1 VFTFYEQGEKMNV
14 KFWTPQEGI
23 SKIRF
28 LPNKNHHDFFATF
41 HAHYIPLPP
50 TTSKFSR
57 KVWINDDAFI
67 MKICTYDNS
76 CPFCAEGH
84 KSFNRVLFNVYDMQ
98 EKLPSKQRRKVFIWN
113 ASYHV
118 LNQVLDI
125 RFKYDDITNHSKG
138 RNVIVLIDTVEP
150 YMHLR
155 LVPEIKSSRVQI
167 FKSDLYDLN
176 EVIRTYFQYK
186 PTPAK
191 PYLRMIRLM

>member
-1 VFTFYEQGEKMNV
+1 MLMQNSF
-14 KFWTPQEGI
+14 KFWTPQKGI
-23 SKIRF
+23 NKIRF
-28 LPNKNHHDFFATF
+28 LPNKNHDDFFVTF
-41 HAHYIPLPP
+41 HTHYIPSP
-50 TTSKFSR
+50 TTISKLRQQATVLFPR
-57 KVWINDDAFI
+57 KVNDDAFI
-67 MKICTYDNS
+67 MKICTCDNS

-98 EKLPSKQRRKVFIWN
+98 EEKLPKLRRKVFIWN

-118 LNQVLDI
+118 LEQVLNI
-125 RFKYDDITNHSKG
+125 RSKYDDITNYSKG

-186 PTPAK
+186 PTPVK